1 MMALMIVLVPLGI
14 LLGLIARAAQR
25 APDRYIDL
33 MVMLEDRHT
42 SRIVDQIVRDQIEA
56 AEAFDEGLTQGL
68 KEDNTND

>member
-42 SRIVDQIVRDQIEA
+42 SRIADQIEA
-56 AEAFDEGLTQGL
+56 AKAFDEGLTQGL

>member
-42 SRIVDQIVRDQIEA
+42 SMTIRSREA
-56 AEAFDEGLTQGL
+56 AKAFDKGLTQGL